1 MKAQSQGGESSAW
14 PEKQLSSGDALAAR
28 LLAAQAVAR
37 EAGLLARRLVA
48 DRGQLL
54 IEMKGPQDFV
64 SNADHAI
71 EQLIVQRLSA
81 AFPSDSFL
89 GEEGHGDKTAEA
101 GTTLWVIDP
110 IDGTANFVQDRQEW
124 CISIGFLHLGRPAI
138 GVIYHP
144 PSDELYAARLGHG
157 ATRNGAPIRV
167 SDRTALA
174 EATIA
179 LEYSARTQRAIHLR
193 QIDALLA
200 QGGEY
205 RRNGSAA
212 LSLAHVADGRLDGF
226 AEQHVYAWDVL
237 AAIVLI
243 IEAGGWASDFLA
255 EGGLQR
261 GNSFI
266 AAAPGIRRQLTAL
279 VNSQEK

>member
-1 MKAQSQGGESSAW
+1 MKAQSHGSESSAW
-14 PEKQLSSGDALAAR
+14 SEQQLSTGDALAAR

-37 EAGLLARRLVA
+37 EAGLLACRLVA

-64 SNADHAI
+64 SNADRAV
-71 EQLIVQRLSA
+71 EQLIVKRLSA

-110 IDGTANFVQDRQEW
+110 IDGTANFVQGRQDW

-144 PSDELYAARLGHG
+144 PSDELYAARFGHG
-157 ATRNGAPIRV
+157 AFRNGAPIRI
-167 SDRTALA
+167 SEQTAIA
-174 EATIA
+174 EATFA
-179 LEYSARTQRAIHLR
+179 LEYSARTPKTIHLR
-193 QIDALLA
+193 QVGALLTA
-200 QGGEY
+200 GGEY

-237 AAIVLI
+237 AAIVLVT
-243 IEAGGWASDFLA
+243 EAGGWVSDFFA
-255 EGGLQR
+255 DGGLQR
-261 GNSFI
+261 GNLFV
-266 AAAPGIRRQLTAL
+266 AAAPGVRRQFHAI
-279 VNSQEK
+279 VNPHEK